1 MRIWITLIA
10 FFATITAA
18 QAHGLFIFPNEGQD
32 QDQQDK
38 DEFQCIRIARDQ
50 TGFDPMATP
59 TATRDR
65 PETRGGALGGA
76 AGGALL
82 GTAVGAVS
90 GGGARRGAAV
100 GAVGGG
106 LLGGMVRN
114 DSRRQQDDWAREQA
128 AIYQAD
134 RERWTRAFTACM
146 QSRGYTVG

>member
-1 MRIWITLIA
+1 MRILIA
-10 FFATITAA
+10 LMVFFAGVSST
-18 QAHGLFIFPNEGQD
+18 QAHGLFIFPNEGQS

-38 DEFQCIRIARDQ
+38 DEFQCIRIARDR

-59 TATRDR
+59 SATRDR

-82 GTAVGAVS
+82 GTAVGALA
-90 GGGARRGAAV
+90 GETRRGAAI

-106 LLGGMVRN
+106 LLGGMRRN
-114 DSRRQQDDWAREQA
+114 DSRRQQDQWAQEQA

-134 RERWTRAFTACM
+134 REQWNRAFKACM